1 MTITDFPFAVL
12 RLQYRIA
19 RTPLQ
24 LFESSVISRMDTEA
38 PRRLMFERAVGS
50 IDATVGNLLRD
61 RDLEQSGITRIE
73 RAVELAEAARLDEV
87 ADQKKRQAGD
97 ELKEKRDQAVAAPQK
112 AREEAKERV
121 QEARAEAEQGKR
133 QAAENVAKR
142 TSQAKEQIDQSAQ
155 QRKQNA
161 EKAKQNVQNR
171 SRAAEKAEVKVAEK
185 QLDDAADKR
194 SAAVGAR
201 AHADKL
207 EDYSETE
214 KLKRQAAAD
223 KP

>member
-1 MTITDFPFAVL
+1 MTITDLPFAVL
-12 RLQYRIA
+12 RLQYRLA

-38 PRRLMFERAVGS
+38 PRRLLFERAVGS
-50 IDATVGNLLRD
+50 IDATVGSLLRD

-87 ADQKKRQAGD
+87 AEQQRRQAAD
-97 ELKEKRDQAVAAPQK
+97 ELRRKREEAAAAPRK
-112 AREEAKERV
+112 AREGAQERV
-121 QEARAEAEQGKR
+121 QDARAQAEQGKR

-142 TSQAKEQIDQSAQ
+142 TSQAKEQIDQTAE
-155 QRKQNA
+155 QRKQAA
-161 EKAKQNVQNR
+161 EKTKQNAQNR
-171 SRAAEKAEVKVAEK
+171 SRAAEKAEVKVAEA
-185 QLDDAADKR
+185 QLDGAADKR

-207 EDYSETE
+207 EDYSEAE
-214 KLKRQAAAD
+214 KLKRQAARD
-223 KP
+223 N